1 MGKWDLRYFL
11 RADFPNGGE
20 FFKTLFVAKYRHSLR
35 SACYSRKRGKNGPRQ
50 MGDPT
55 DKVVV
60 GKIYHVVGDDL
71 YIDFGHKLPCVC
83 QRPR

>member
-1 MGKWDLRYFL
+1 
-11 RADFPNGGE
+11 
-20 FFKTLFVAKYRHSLR
+20 
-35 SACYSRKRGKNGPRQ
+35 